1 MTTTRI
7 SVLLPLPFPG
17 PFDYAVPEGTY
28 VEPGNVVRVPL
39 GPRTALGVVWDRD
52 ETASEVDEA
61 KLKAIT
67 QVLSARPIPDFHRK
81 FVDWVARYTL
91 SAPGAVLRMTLS
103 APDGLLP
110 PTAGS
115 GSHQT
120 RARHRATE
128 QHPPAPKYSPCSVTA
143 RKARC
148 ADRQRSSAAAFHP
161 QYSTA

>member
-52 ETASEVDEA
+52 ETASEVDES
-61 KLKAIT
+61 KLKSIT
-67 QVLSARPIPDFHRK
+67 QVLSAQPIPDFHRK

-103 APDGLLP
+103 APD
-110 PTAGS
+110 
-115 GSHQT
+115 
-120 RARHRATE
+120 
-128 QHPPAPKYSPCSVTA
+128 
-143 RKARC
+143 
-148 ADRQRSSAAAFHP
+148 
-161 QYSTA
+161 

>member
-1 MTTTRI
+1 M
-7 SVLLPLPFPG
+7 
-17 PFDYAVPEGTY
+17 
-28 VEPGNVVRVPL
+28 EPGNVVRVPL

-52 ETASEVDEA
+52 ETASEVDES

-110 PTAGS
+110 PTAERWVRLAPDQS
-115 GSHQT
+115 PPQSY
-120 RARHRATE
+120 RATPARAKVLALLGDSPE
-128 QHPPAPKYSPCSVTA
+128 SALRRQAAIQHSGVSPLSLI
-143 RKARC
+143 
-148 ADRQRSSAAAFHP
+148 HI
-161 QYSTA
+161 